1 MNMNDIHSM
10 DYIYSYYK
18 NKIPQ
23 LNEDYENLIL
33 NLQPYQKTLING
45 KVIEDERGDRINER
59 LGDAGLMSEQ
69 EKAERKMMYFIY
81 HYYDIYGS
89 PKNGGNKKNKPKIY
103 KNKIIQGKERNI
115 YKIPGSR
122 KDYIKY
128 KGAFIAVN
136 DYIKLKNK

>member
-1 MNMNDIHSM
+1 MDMNYIHSM
-10 DYIYSYYK
+10 DYIHSYYK
-18 NKIPQ
+18 NDIP
-23 LNEDYENLIL
+23 LLIRDYDNLKL
-33 NLQPYQKTLING
+33 NLQSYQIDVINDEI
-45 KVIEDERGDRINER
+45 KKDEDQDIENEI
-59 LGDAGLMSEQ
+59 LGAYPMSDQ
-69 EKAERKMMYFIY
+69 EKLARNKMYFIY
-81 HYYDIYGS
+81 HYYDIYGL

>member
-1 MNMNDIHSM
+1 MNYIHRK
-10 DYIYSYYK
+10 YK
-18 NKIPQ
+18 NNIP
-23 LNEDYENLIL
+23 LLIRDYDNLIL
-33 NLQPYQKTLING
+33 NLQPYQITDING
-45 KVIEDERGDRINER
+45 KVIEDERGDRINEG
-59 LGDAGLMSEQ
+59 LGDAGLMNKQ
-69 EKAERKMMYFIY
+69 EIDARKMMYFIY
-81 HYYDIYGS
+81 HYYDIYGL

>member
-1 MNMNDIHSM
+1 MNDIHS
-10 DYIYSYYK
+10 YYK
-18 NKIPQ
+18 NNISLLIQ
-23 LNEDYENLIL
+23 DYNYLITTL
-33 NLQPYQKTLING
+33 KPEQITLING
-45 KVIEDERGDRINER
+45 KIIEDEKGDRINEE
-59 LGDAGLMSEQ
+59 LGDAYPMSEQ
-69 EKAERKMMYFIY
+69 EKADRKKMYFIY
-81 HYYDIYGS
+81 HYNVNYGS

>member
-1 MNMNDIHSM
+1 MNDIHSYYRNNIPLLIR
-10 DYIYSYYK
+10 DY
-18 NKIPQ
+18 
-23 LNEDYENLIL
+23 DNLITTL
-33 NLQPYQKTLING
+33 NSEQITLIKG
-45 KVIEDERGDRINER
+45 KVKKDADQDIENEI
-59 LGDAGLMSEQ
+59 LGAYPMSDQ
-69 EKAERKMMYFIY
+69 EKDERKMMYFIY